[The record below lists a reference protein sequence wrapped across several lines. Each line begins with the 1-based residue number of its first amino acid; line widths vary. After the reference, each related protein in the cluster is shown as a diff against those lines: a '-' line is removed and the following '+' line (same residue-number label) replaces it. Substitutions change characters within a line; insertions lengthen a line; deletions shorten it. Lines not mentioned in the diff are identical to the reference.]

1 MSFNFLWPGSKF
13 SPFLKIKSTHLLAS
27 SETKNKTKNIK
38 FYNVTFLNESSTR
51 GHFLFSYKFLAFL
64 FSIFFL
70 KQFFIDNR
78 GLVFPA
84 FGFKT
89 PFCNI
94 VSQMWKTEIEPG
106 SNLSYEI
113 IFQRQSCHSMSP
125 QEITPPPRNWL
136 SLSSSWIFRSQVL
149 ISKSAKV
156 VGEQDDKILS
166 SLFTSVLLKFVSTFR
181 AKPPFKIVLRWN

>member
-1 MSFNFLWPGSKF
+1 MDIFSFRINFW
-13 SPFLKIKSTHLLAS
+13 H
-27 SETKNKTKNIK
+27 
-38 FYNVTFLNESSTR
+38 FYFQFFFWN
-51 GHFLFSYKFLAFL
+51 KFL
-64 FSIFFL
+64 L
-70 KQFFIDNR
+70 KTEASF
-78 GLVFPA
+78 FPA
-84 FGFKT
+84 FGFKIKT

-166 SLFTSVLLKFVSTFR
+166 SLFTSVLLKFVSIFG
-181 AKPPFKIVLRWN
+181 AKPPFKIVLSWN